1 MEGEGEL
8 GEWLKQ
14 TGREVARAAGSELKT
29 VAKDKAASY
38 ARSMIGEGLKEELGD
53 AAGAVGKVAMEE
65 AKKHG
70 KHKAKELIAKFF
82 GGDGIGRPCAYKVA
96 DLRKAVTAAR
106 RANGVTGPAN
116 RTQLMALG
124 EAHADLD
131 GRAATQVRRAYM
143 EKSPLTVPM
152 LREMR
157 TLIKAAFHPSVSGMS
172 REQIIRYVYMTAKHL
187 GWSWSQLEGRAVRK
201 NQPRGCRGSAAP
213 GRSGEAPLRALGTA
227 PKRKPS
233 AYNLFI
239 RDHMADNPDGN
250 ARERFSNAV
259 DAWKAGQG
267 RRSGAKK
274 AASTRATRRELRDD
288 YDRAQAKRK
297 SARITKNKADSVAAT
312 MRSRNKPGAAAMRSI
327 SMRRR

>member
-1 MEGEGEL
+1 
-8 GEWLKQ
+8 
-14 TGREVARAAGSELKT
+14 
-29 VAKDKAASY
+29 
-38 ARSMIGEGLKEELGD
+38 
-53 AAGAVGKVAMEE
+53 
-65 AKKHG
+65 
-70 KHKAKELIAKFF
+70 
-82 GGDGIGRPCAYKVA
+82 
-96 DLRKAVTAAR
+96 
-106 RANGVTGPAN
+106 
-116 RTQLMALG
+116 MALG

-187 GWSWSQLEGRAVRK
+187 GWSWSELEGRAIRQ

-239 RDHMADNPDGN
+239 RDHMADNPDGD
-250 ARERFSNAV
+250 ARERFSDAV

-267 RRSGAKK
+267 RRSGAKQ
-274 AASTRATRRELRDD
+274 AAATRATRRELRDD
-288 YDRAQAKRK
+288 YERAQAKRK
-297 SARITKNKADSVAAT
+297 SARITTAVTQTTTILCSTAASHCQSAHLHYRPIAVTTSDGIQPAMCRCVLWGPSV
-312 MRSRNKPGAAAMRSI
+312 PGLSVDPPLVCPVLPVCDTGHLAKCPVSQTASAF
-327 SMRRR
+327 